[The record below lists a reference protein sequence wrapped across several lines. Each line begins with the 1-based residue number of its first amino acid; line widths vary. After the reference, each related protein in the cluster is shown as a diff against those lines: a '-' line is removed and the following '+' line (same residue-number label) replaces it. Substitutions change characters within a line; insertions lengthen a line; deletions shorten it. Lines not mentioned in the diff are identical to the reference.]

1 MGENQ
6 TGGGFNLAKGS
17 TGVLKGTDPD
27 DIVSTGVL
35 YTSRTGETGVL
46 KGSIAPNVYNT
57 EYNYEKE
64 HPAKSESKTGKV
76 LVLVLVGALVV
87 VAVVAALAYFGVLK

>member
-1 MGENQ
+1 MGEKQ
-6 TGGGFNLAKGS
+6 TDSGFNLAKGS
-17 TGVLKGTDPD
+17 TSILKGVDSN
-27 DIVSTGVL
+27 DIGSTGVL
-35 YTSRTGETGVL
+35 YTNHTGETGVL

-64 HPAKSESKTGKV
+64 HPVKNDSKVGKILVIV
-76 LVLVLVGALVV
+76 LVAALLV